1 MLHSLVI
8 ELGIGAFLICLTVA
22 IHAIVIDRI
31 MTLVEQVGPFF
42 FRKFRRLWK
51 VPMLMLTVLCVFCSL
66 IAAMWTWAL
75 VYFWGGALKT
85 FEECLY
91 FSTVSFTTLGYG
103 DIVLGTGWRVLNSI
117 EAANGMLLFGWSTAF
132 IFEVVSKLY
141 AGDKINKTKP

>member
-1 MLHSLVI
+1 MLHQLVI
-8 ELGIGAFLICLTVA
+8 ELVIGALLICLTVA
-22 IHAIVIDRI
+22 IHAVVMDRVMALI
-31 MTLVEQVGPFF
+31 EHVGPIF

-66 IAAMWTWAL
+66 VAAIWIWAL
-75 VYFWGGALKT
+75 VYFWGGAIDA

-103 DIVLGTGWRVLNSI
+103 DIVLEAGWRVLSSI